1 MKKRE
6 KERRKVM
13 SSIRSLTLVV
23 LIAALAAVVGCKAT
37 SAELQPVEIDLN
49 GVDVVYGGDSA
60 IVLEADFTVRNPNDY
75 QVVVKDPE
83 YEFWTGDMNLGGKKV
98 SITLYVPGGTTVN
111 FKSAVGVVTFKWLV
125 VPLLLKGNS
134 PGKAAVSL
142 LPLWKSLGGA
152 LPNPKLKKLWDKTK
166 AKGTGYKATG
176 RVTIAGGAE
185 EMMVE
190 FSSPL

>member
-6 KERRKVM
+6 KERRNVM
-13 SSIRSLTLVV
+13 GRIGSLSLVV
-23 LIAALAAVVGCKAT
+23 LMGALAAVVGCKGT
-37 SAELQPVEIDLN
+37 PAELQPVEINLR
-49 GVDVVYGGDSA
+49 GVDIVYGGDSA
-60 IVLEADFTVRNPNDY
+60 IVLEADFRVRNPNKY

-98 SITLYVPGGTTVN
+98 PTTFYIPGDTTVN
-111 FKSAVGVVTFKWLV
+111 FRSVVGTVTFKWLI

-134 PGKAAVSL
+134 AGKAAVSL

-152 LPNPKLKKLWDKTK
+152 LPNPKLKELWDKTE
-166 AKGTGYKATG
+166 AKGTGYKAKG
-176 RVTIAGGAE
+176 RVTLLGGAE

-190 FSSPL
+190 FNSPL